1 MPLVDWGLMRRCLTS
16 RTGPPGSNGTA
27 DLGRDLSSLA
37 RVVVGLARIAQRPQL
52 AARDGLG
59 QTEGV
64 AAEHVDVGEAE
75 RGEACYIAIQHGEAL
90 GSQLR
95 ERGIHINRV
104 PQHDHVDDKPECSE
118 LILLALAVRSTRPTR
133 RTGPAPPYLGLPFR
147 CYPDANFY
155 VCVRRSFF
163 LRVGKP

>member
-1 MPLVDWGLMRRCLTS
+1 MGALRSSAWWDRFW
-16 RTGPPGSNGTA
+16 PPGSNGTA

-37 RVVVGLARIAQRPQL
+37 RVVVGQARIAQRPQL
-52 AARDGLG
+52 AACDGLG

-75 RGEACYIAIQHGEAL
+75 RGEACYIPIQHGEAL
-90 GSQLR
+90 GSQLC

-118 LILLALAVRSTRPTR
+118 LILLALAVALAQLPPAWRGTQRAR
-133 RTGPAPPYLGLPFR
+133 GCGGPRG
-147 CYPDANFY
+147 
-155 VCVRRSFF
+155 
-163 LRVGKP
+163 GW